1 MTTQF
6 SPTTSVTIN
15 MGSQTTT
22 WQQLAQN
29 CQNSVKD
36 CQLLYFFVR
45 AFNSGFHQKSQLCSP
60 NQAHKTPRFQPG
72 HLKLLMTTASIPAHP
87 VLHCNASPLP
97 PLPLSLCH
105 MQLILAAIKKLSSIL
120 ASVFFPNCV
129 VFIYFLRVWWMKNTN
144 GKIIAPYPVTRFR
157 VFTYFTVNFQTLC
170 SRIRHTEKYTYHK
183 CKTQ

>member
-1 MTTQF
+1 MWDADRAHTFLLHLMTPQGFFYAETEYSSRQWMLRLYMTTQF

-15 MGSQTTT
+15 MGSQTPT

-45 AFNSGFHQKSQLCSP
+45 AFNSGFHQKSQLCNP
-60 NQAHKTPRFQPG
+60 NQVHKTPRFQPG
-72 HLKLLMTTASIPAHP
+72 LLQLLMTTAFIPAHP

-105 MQLILAAIKKLSSIL
+105 MQLILAAIKNSIL
-120 ASVFFPNCV
+120 F
-129 VFIYFLRVWWMKNTN
+129 
-144 GKIIAPYPVTRFR
+144 
-157 VFTYFTVNFQTLC
+157 
-170 SRIRHTEKYTYHK
+170 
-183 CKTQ
+183 